1 MDLVE
6 ELDSLRGIAI
16 ADENQIPALSSGH
29 NTPSVAI
36 RPPKHLLD

>member
-6 ELDSLRGIAI
+6 ELDSLRGITI
-16 ADENQIPALSSGH
+16 ADENQFPALSYGH

-36 RPPKHLLD
+36 GPPKHLLD